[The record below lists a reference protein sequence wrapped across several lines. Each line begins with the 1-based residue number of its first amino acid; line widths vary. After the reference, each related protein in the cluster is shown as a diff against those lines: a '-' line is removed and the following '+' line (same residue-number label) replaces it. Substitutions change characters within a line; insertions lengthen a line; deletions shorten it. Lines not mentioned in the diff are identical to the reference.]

1 MTLAQ
6 TYRTRKGHG
15 RAGALVALTLSL
27 TLAGALSAPAFA
39 KPAFAKD
46 EAWDPDF
53 VITVPSGQEISFLDV
68 IRGEESAA
76 GTAIRY
82 RFLAPGIARNKGN
95 VVFSQAEEDMAAL
108 CQDYVLPWIVVAPGE
123 MPDQIII
130 VLSDR
135 EVEFG
140 VADPDATQYFE
151 AYRPEDG
158 ACFWEGF

>member
-1 MTLAQ
+1 MNLAQ
-6 TYRTRKGHG
+6 TFQGG
-15 RAGALVALTLSL
+15 RDRIGAGGIVVLLTLSVAL
-27 TLAGALSAPAFA
+27 FGPLSAPAQ
-39 KPAFAKD
+39 AKD
-46 EAWDPDF
+46 EDWDRDL
-53 VITVPSGQEISFLDV
+53 VITVPSGQMISFLDV
-68 IRGEESAA
+68 IRGEDSAL
-76 GTAIRY
+76 GTALRY
-82 RFLAPGIARNKGN
+82 RFLAPSIARGKGD
-95 VVFSQAEEDMAAL
+95 VAFSKTEEDMAAL
-108 CQDYVLPWIVVAPGE
+108 CQDYVLPQIHLAPGE

>member
-6 TYRTRKGHG
+6 TYKTRKGQG
-15 RAGALVALTLSL
+15 RAGAFFVALTLGL
-27 TLAGALSAPAFA
+27 PLVGPLSA
-39 KPAFAKD
+39 PAFAKD

-108 CQDYVLPWIVVAPGE
+108 CQDYVLPWIEVAPGE

>member
-1 MTLAQ
+1 
-6 TYRTRKGHG
+6 
-15 RAGALVALTLSL
+15 
-27 TLAGALSAPAFA
+27 
-39 KPAFAKD
+39 
-46 EAWDPDF
+46 
-53 VITVPSGQEISFLDV
+53 
-68 IRGEESAA
+68 
-76 GTAIRY
+76 
-82 RFLAPGIARNKGN
+82 
-95 VVFSQAEEDMAAL
+95 
-108 CQDYVLPWIVVAPGE
+108 VLPWIVVAPGE

>member
-6 TYRTRKGHG
+6 VYQTRKGQG
-15 RAGALVALTLSL
+15 GAGAFIAASTLGLALV
-27 TLAGALSAPAFA
+27 GALSA
-39 KPAFAKD
+39 PAFAKD

-53 VITVPSGQEISFLDV
+53 VITVPSGQDIAFLDV
-68 IRGEESAA
+68 IRGEEGAV
-76 GTAIRY
+76 GTAVRY
-82 RFLAPGIARNKGN
+82 RFLAPGIARDKGN
-95 VVFSQAEEDMAAL
+95 VVFSQAEEDMAVL
-108 CQDYVLPWIVVAPGE
+108 CQDYVLPQLHVAPGE

-135 EVEFG
+135 KVEFG